1 MAINMKKITV
11 VTCMCVFVTA
21 IILMEFTYIR
31 NISRDRK
38 NATTN
43 ENSNLTRPS
52 LIMRQLKS
60 IPDSS
65 TDIISRTKINN
76 RPLTAKVKRF
86 IKEHSADVKDF
97 NSQQLERLYERLGFR

>member
-1 MAINMKKITV
+1 MEINMKKITV

-31 NISRDRK
+31 KISRDRN

-43 ENSNLTRPS
+43 ANSNSTRPS
-52 LIMRQLKS
+52 FVMRQLKS
-60 IPDSS
+60 IPESS
-65 TDIISRTKINN
+65 TDIISRTQLNN

-86 IKEHSADVKDF
+86 IKKHSADVKDF

>member
-1 MAINMKKITV
+1 
-11 VTCMCVFVTA
+11 
-21 IILMEFTYIR
+21 MEFSYIR

-38 NATTN
+38 NATTD
-43 ENSNLTRPS
+43 ENSNSTRPS

-60 IPDSS
+60 ISDSP
-65 TDIISRTKINN
+65 TDIISRVQFND

-97 NSQQLERLYERLGFR
+97 NSQQLERLYEHLGFR

>member
-1 MAINMKKITV
+1 MKKITV

-31 NISRDRK
+31 KISRDRN

-43 ENSNLTRPS
+43 ANSNSTRPS
-52 LIMRQLKS
+52 LVMRQLKS

-65 TDIISRTKINN
+65 TDIISRTQLNN

-86 IKEHSADVKDF
+86 IKKHSADVKDF